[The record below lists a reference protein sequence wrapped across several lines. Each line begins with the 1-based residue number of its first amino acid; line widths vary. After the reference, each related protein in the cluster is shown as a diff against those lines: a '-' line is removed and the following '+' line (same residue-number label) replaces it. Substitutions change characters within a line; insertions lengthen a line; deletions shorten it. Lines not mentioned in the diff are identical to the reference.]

1 MFANGREVEALREQ
15 LAAAHEKIAELRME
29 LQRAS
34 SRDRLGEHLL
44 SLPAFLQHLEL
55 DATRAARE
63 GQPLSLILLDVDGFR
78 ALNARHG
85 QRLGDEV
92 LAAVGQLLSTRS
104 RAGDLGC
111 RTAADEFAL
120 VLRRC
125 SLEAAASVAER
136 LLTDLEAVRVGP
148 VDGLSA
154 SAGVATL
161 APGGDV
167 ERLLAEAGQAL
178 LAAREA
184 GGGRVACRSAAE
196 GAPAETAAEEEH
208 DGEVV
213 AVLASALEERDRYT
227 GDHSLSLVELAGR
240 VASSMG
246 LGADEVAMVRKAAL
260 LHDIGKI
267 GIPDAILH
275 KPGPLNDREWEVM
288 RQHPVIGERIL
299 RAIPGMG
306 QVARIVRHEHE
317 RWDGCG
323 YPDGLAGEEIPLG
336 SRIILACD
344 AYHAMVSDRPYSKG
358 MSHAEALAELHG
370 NAGSQFDV
378 AVVEALIGCLY
389 CRRQAG
395 VAAV

>member
-1 MFANGREVEALREQ
+1 
-15 LAAAHEKIAELRME
+15 
-29 LQRAS
+29 
-34 SRDRLGEHLL
+34 
-44 SLPAFLQHLEL
+44 
-55 DATRAARE
+55 
-63 GQPLSLILLDVDGFR
+63 
-78 ALNARHG
+78 
-85 QRLGDEV
+85 
-92 LAAVGQLLSTRS
+92 
-104 RAGDLGC
+104 
-111 RTAADEFAL
+111 
-120 VLRRC
+120 
-125 SLEAAASVAER
+125 
-136 LLTDLEAVRVGP
+136 
-148 VDGLSA
+148 
-154 SAGVATL
+154 
-161 APGGDV
+161 DV
-167 ERLLAEAGQAL
+167 ERLLAEAGGAL

-184 GGGRVACRSAAE
+184 GGGRVACRAAVE
-196 GAPAETAAEEEH
+196 GAPAEAATEEEH

-323 YPDGLAGEEIPLG
+323 YPDG
-336 SRIILACD
+336 
-344 AYHAMVSDRPYSKG
+344 
-358 MSHAEALAELHG
+358 
-370 NAGSQFDV
+370 
-378 AVVEALIGCLY
+378 
-389 CRRQAG
+389 
-395 VAAV
+395 